1 MAVKMRL
8 KRMGATKKPY
18 YRIVVSDSRSPR
30 DGKNIEEI
38 GTYDPLREDTK
49 VTIKEDRVQYWLGV
63 GAQPTDTV
71 RNLLSQT
78 GSIKKFHE
86 SKKGNK

>member
-8 KRMGATKKPY
+8 KRMGATRKPY

-38 GTYDPLREDTK
+38 GTYDPLKEESK
-49 VTIKEDRVQYWLGV
+49 VTIKEDRVQYWLSV

-71 RNLLSQT
+71 RNLLSQE
-78 GSIKKFHE
+78 GQMKKFHE